1 MDHTHIIRAPDL
13 HRYADTRDSQAV
25 IPELIYFLVKQSVS
39 NLSLCRIPY
48 GDAVNQPGWDGLV
61 EAGEAFVEFV
71 PSGRSYWE
79 IGTGLKPQDKATED
93 FRKRTDRLSE
103 ANRAAAS
110 FVFVTP
116 RSDWTEPKQT
126 EWLSHRKDRGWKLIR
141 IIDGVKLADW
151 LREFPAIGRWVAKK
165 IDLST
170 SLGGLS
176 TPREHWESICEEK
189 ASGDPPLPPKLFT
202 EGRDNACN
210 SLQATFEGQQQKLP
224 LFAESPQ
231 DVDDFVAAYI
241 QTLDGATARDYSNR
255 CLYIREEDAWRS
267 VVESR
272 QPHVLV
278 SAVGLALESEER
290 SDLLT
295 LATRKGHAVV
305 IPLCGAWSSGS
316 PEIIKLRSPSQY
328 QIETVLRESGYSNA
342 RARELASI
350 GGDRLSALRRYLQG
364 LGTLPSYATWE
375 NARLIAQAGLA
386 GKWDGTSPA
395 DRSALE
401 KLLGKKYGEWIETLR
416 PDALRSDTPLIQR
429 DEKWR
434 MVARGEAW
442 NALGNRITDEDLER
456 LREVAVSV
464 LGERDPQFDLPKEER
479 FLANVRGKQL
489 KYSSR
494 LREGIA
500 ETLALVGSRTEAL
513 SSCSSGKAETTVI
526 LVVRKLLHKAS
537 WERWA
542 SLNSLLPLV
551 AEAAPDEFLD
561 AVESALVNLDQT
573 PFHEVFSQEGNGGIA
588 DWNYMNGLLWAL
600 ETLAWNP
607 DYLSRVAVILAD
619 LSSIDPGGNWAN
631 RPANSLVGIFLPW
644 HVQTTASFD
653 KRKMA
658 IGTILREQPHVGW
671 KLLLAL
677 LPHEHGLVMEG
688 PRPTWRD
695 YIPRDWKDSILVTE
709 YWDQVTAYTELAV
722 GLAKESPEKL
732 GELVDHLPEI
742 SEPARASVLKHLASE
757 QIMNLSESE
766 RFLLW
771 EKING
776 LVRRHRRFADAKWAL
791 PTETVTKIE
800 EAASALAP
808 ETFELRKQYLF
819 SGRDFDLY
827 DGGESYEEQRKRLD
841 EKRQAV
847 IQTILERGGLQ
858 AVLTFGRT
866 VAKPETVGAALGIIA
881 SEPLEANILPSL
893 LNAEE
898 DAIKNVIAAFVWER
912 RRKLG
917 WTWVDDVL
925 RRDWNTVQ
933 KAAFLV
939 LLPFEEKIW
948 NRVSEELG
956 EQNEGLYWRDVPVNP
971 YGPDR
976 NLTVAVEKLLEYQR
990 VDAALSCVSRTTY
1003 ESNQFFDEN
1012 LATRTLLAVL
1022 EEPSVVEKLDRDAT
1036 VEVITRLQQSS
1047 EANQDDLFKIE
1058 WNFLPWLDRFSP
1070 ASPVTLEKRLASNP
1084 VFFAEL
1090 MSLVFRSKNEA
1101 KDDGELDDQ
1110 KKNLARNAYK
1120 LLNEWRRCPGTLA
1133 DDSFNADAFNSW
1145 LDEAKRI
1152 AEETGHG
1159 EVAQTQIGY
1168 VLTHAPSDPNGLW
1181 IHEAV
1186 ASALN
1191 SRDSGEMRFGFTIE
1205 LRNQRGVHTF
1215 TAGKEERK
1223 LAQTN
1228 RDKAEALEAKGYSRF
1243 ATAMREVAE
1252 EYEREAEHAAERDP
1266 FDD

>member
-93 FRKRTDRLSE
+93 FKKRTDRLSE
-103 ANRAAAS
+103 ADRSGAS

-189 ASGDPPLPPKLFT
+189 VSGDPPLPPKLFT

-241 QTLDGATARDYSNR
+241 QTLDGATARNYSNR

-278 SAVGLALESEER
+278 SAVSLALESEER

-328 QIETVLRESGYSNA
+328 QIETVLRESGYSDA

-489 KYSSR
+489 THSSR

-542 SLNSLLPLV
+542 SLNSLLPLL

-588 DWNYMNGLLWAL
+588 DRNYMSGLLWAL
-600 ETLAWNP
+600 ETLAWSP
-607 DYLSRVAVILAD
+607 DYLSRVAIILAD
-619 LSSIDPGGNWAN
+619 LGSIDPGGNWAN

-653 KRKMA
+653 KRKTA
-658 IGTILREQPHVGW
+658 IETVLREQPLVGW

-677 LPHEHGLVMEG
+677 LPHNHGFTMG
-688 PRPTWRD
+688 CRRPTWRD
-695 YIPRDWKDSILVTE
+695 DIPKDWKDSVLVTE
-709 YWDQVTAYTELAV
+709 YWDQVTAYTEIAV

-732 GELVDHLPEI
+732 GVLVGHLPEI
-742 SEPARASVLKHLASE
+742 SEPARASILKHLASE
-757 QIMNLSESE
+757 HIINLSESE
-766 RFLLW
+766 RFPLW
-771 EKING
+771 EKISG
-776 LVRRHRRFADAKWAL
+776 LARLHRKSANAAWAL
-791 PTETVTKIE
+791 PVETITNIE
-800 EAASALAP
+800 QAAKTIAP
-808 ETFELRKQYLF
+808 ETFELKNKYLF
-819 SGRDFDLY
+819 DGQGLSLY
-827 DGGESYEEQRKRLD
+827 DGEGDWESQRKRLD
-841 EKRQAV
+841 EARQLV
-847 IQTILERGGLQ
+847 VRRILEWEGPQ

-866 VAKPETVGAALGIIA
+866 VAAPETVGAALGVIA
-881 SEPLEANILPSL
+881 SEPLESDILPSL
-893 LNAEE
+893 LSMEENAT
-898 DAIKNVIAAFVWER
+898 KKVVAAFVWAR
-912 RRKLG
+912 LRKLG
-917 WTWVDDVL
+917 WTWIDEVL
-925 RRDWNTVQ
+925 KRSWKTAQ

-939 LLPFEEKIW
+939 LLPFEEEVW
-948 NRVSEELG
+948 NRVSSELG
-956 EQNEGLYWRDVPVNP
+956 EQNEKLYWRHVPVNP
-971 YGPDR
+971 YEPVRD
-976 NLTVAVEKLLEYQR
+976 LTVAIEKLLECQR
-990 VDAALSCVSRTTY
+990 ASDAILCVARTADK
-1003 ESNQFFDEN
+1003 EGRFSEN
-1012 LATRTLLAVL
+1012 LATRSLLAVL
-1022 EEPSVVEKLDRDAT
+1022 EDQSAIKKLDHDST
-1036 VEVITRLQQSS
+1036 VKVITRLQPSS
-1047 EANQDDLFKIE
+1047 EANQDALFKIE
-1058 WNFLPWLDRFSP
+1058 WDFLPWLDRFSP
-1070 ASPVTLEKRLASNP
+1070 GSPVTLEKRLASDP

-1090 MSLVFRSKNEA
+1090 VSLVFRSKNDPQ
-1101 KDDGELDDQ
+1101 DDGELDDR
-1110 KKNLARNAYK
+1110 KKNLVENAYK
-1120 LLNEWRRCPGTLA
+1120 LLTEWRRCPGTLA
-1133 DDSFNADAFNSW
+1133 DDSFNVDAFNSW
-1145 LDEAKRI
+1145 LDEAKRVT
-1152 AEETGHG
+1152 EETGHG

-1168 VLTHAPSDPNGLW
+1168 VLTRAPSDPNGLW

-1191 SRDSGEMRFGFTIE
+1191 SRDNGEMRFGFTIE
-1205 LRNQRGVHTF
+1205 LRNQRGVYTF
-1215 TAGKEERK
+1215 TAGKEELE

-1228 RDKAEALEAKGYSRF
+1228 RDKAEALEARGYSRF
-1243 ATAMREVAE
+1243 ATAIREVAE
-1252 EYEREAEHAAERDP
+1252 QYEREAERAAERSP